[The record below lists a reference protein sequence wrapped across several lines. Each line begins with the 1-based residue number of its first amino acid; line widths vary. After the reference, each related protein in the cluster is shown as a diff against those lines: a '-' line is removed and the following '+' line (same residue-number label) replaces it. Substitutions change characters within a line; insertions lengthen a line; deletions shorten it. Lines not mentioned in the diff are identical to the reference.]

1 MKKLI
6 AVATIAMAGLSVG
19 GSVFAGEVGGST
31 NGKANGPKATEGHA
45 QSICA
50 FSGLADGGEGE
61 PSGPGTCRT
70 GDTSI
75 AASSRHRGSPA
86 TATTGSCRSPEI
98 RRKEAPARDAGA
110 FFAWSL
116 M

>member
-61 PSGPGTCRT
+61 PSGPGNVQNWGHVDR
-70 GDTSI
+70 SVEP
-75 AASSRHRGSPA
+75 SP
-86 TATTGSCRSPEI
+86 G
-98 RRKEAPARDAGA
+98 
-110 FFAWSL
+110 FACNGNHGFLSEP
-116 M
+116 